1 MLLHGTDTLDAA
13 DLLARTG
20 WELKPEGLCKDVRCV
35 PLAAEARDGDRLA
48 LRDVAPRLGMAVVE
62 GAEHG
67 LIALG
72 PEAGG
77 PAVAPARQPHLRAP
91 PPPRRPFPPRPPP
104 GDA

>member
-35 PLAAEARDGDRLA
+35 PLPAEARDGDRLA
-48 LRDVAPRLGMAVVE
+48 LRDVAPRLGMAGVE
-62 GAEHG
+62 DAEHG
-67 LIALG
+67 LIAIG

-77 PAVAPARQPHLRAP
+77 RGVAPGALPPPRLP
-91 PPPRRPFPPRPPP
+91 PPPRPPVSP
-104 GDA
+104 